1 MISADHKEYETMPSM
16 QIVLKGL
23 AGDME
28 YNVCLEIHYLFL
40 FI

>member
-1 MISADHKEYETMPSM
+1 MISADHKNEAIPSI

-28 YNVCLEIHYLFL
+28 YNVCLEIHYSFL
-40 FI
+40 FV